1 LCFRFHEKLSGT
13 ILAGKYNMVENLKQK
28 LADRT
33 FGRLGPRFLSLLGL
47 DRRRTIADLSST
59 AVVSHEACVE
69 NLLGLRERIKI
80 GAHSF
85 IRGRLLT
92 YAHGGRIE
100 IGEWCYVG
108 VRSEIWSMESV
119 IIGNRVLIAHDVNV
133 HDGTAHSMDA
143 SERHKH
149 FRHIMEKGHPRL
161 AKDLPG
167 VSSAP
172 VVIEDDVW
180 ISFRATILKGVR
192 IGAGSVIAAGSIVT
206 EDVPPNVFYRCEVTP
221 RTTPLSEMADREK

>member
-1 LCFRFHEKLSGT
+1 LSET
-13 ILAGKYNMVENLKQK
+13 IIAGKFSMIENFKQK
-28 LADRT
+28 LANRT
-33 FGRLGPRFLSLLGL
+33 FGWLSPGFLSLLGL
-47 DRRRTIADLSST
+47 NRRRPVADLSPT
-59 AVVSHEACVE
+59 AVVSHEASVE

-133 HDGTAHSMDA
+133 HDGTAHSMDPA
-143 SERHKH
+143 ERHRH
-149 FRHIMEKGHPRL
+149 FRRIMERGHPRL

-180 ISFRATILKGVR
+180 ISFGAIILKGVR

-221 RTTPLSEMADREK
+221 RTTALSEVADRES